1 MIIDTLY
8 LDGYGIYVWPAYI
21 FTILSF
27 SILYYSIKLQ
37 FEKERKAFVE
47 KFDLLNAGKA
57 KLAYQNITNREILAH
72 EYFI

>member
-1 MIIDTLY
+1 MEILY

-37 FEKERKAFVE
+37 LEKERKLFIE
-47 KFDLLNAGKA
+47 NFDLLNAEKI
-57 KLAYQNITNREILAH
+57 KLAYQNSTNREILA
-72 EYFI
+72 ER

>member
-1 MIIDTLY
+1 MEILY

-37 FEKERKAFVE
+37 LEKERKLFIE
-47 KFDLLNAGKA
+47 NFDLLNAEKI
-57 KLAYQNITNREILAH
+57 KLAYQSGTNRKILA
-72 EYFI
+72 ER

>member
-1 MIIDTLY
+1 MEILY

-37 FEKERKAFVE
+37 LDKERKLFIE
-47 KFDLLNAGKA
+47 NFDLLNAEKT
-57 KLAYQNITNREILAH
+57 KLAYQNSTNREILA
-72 EYFI
+72 ER

>member
-37 FEKERKAFVE
+37 LDKERKLFIE
-47 KFDLLNAGKA
+47 NFGLLNAEKT
-57 KLAYQNITNREILAH
+57 KLAYQSSTTREILA
-72 EYFI
+72 ER

>member
-37 FEKERKAFVE
+37 LDKERKLFIE
-47 KFDLLNAGKA
+47 NFGLLNTEKT
-57 KLAYQNITNREILAH
+57 KLAYQNSTNREILA
-72 EYFI
+72 ER

>member
-1 MIIDTLY
+1 MIMEILY

-37 FEKERKAFVE
+37 LEKERKLFIE
-47 KFDLLNAGKA
+47 NFDLLNAEKI
-57 KLAYQNITNREILAH
+57 KLAYQSGTNRKILA
-72 EYFI
+72 ER

>member
-1 MIIDTLY
+1 MIMEILY

-37 FEKERKAFVE
+37 LDKERKLFIE
-47 KFDLLNAGKA
+47 NFDLLNAEKT
-57 KLAYQNITNREILAH
+57 KFAYQNSTNREILA
-72 EYFI
+72 ER

>member
-8 LDGYGIYVWPAYI
+8 LNGYGIYVWPAYI

-37 FEKERKAFVE
+37 LDKERKLFIE
-47 KFDLLNAGKA
+47 NFDLLNAEKT
-57 KLAYQNITNREILAH
+57 KLAYQNSTNREILA
-72 EYFI
+72 ER

>member
-1 MIIDTLY
+1 MVIETLY

-37 FEKERKAFVE
+37 LDKERKLFIE
-47 KFDLLNAGKA
+47 NFDLLNAEKT
-57 KLAYQNITNREILAH
+57 KLAYQNSTNREILA
-72 EYFI
+72 ER

>member
-1 MIIDTLY
+1 
-8 LDGYGIYVWPAYI
+8 
-21 FTILSF
+21 LSF

>member
-1 MIIDTLY
+1 MIMEILY

-37 FEKERKAFVE
+37 LEKERKLFIE
-47 KFDLLNAGKA
+47 NFDLLNAEKT
-57 KLAYQNITNREILAH
+57 KLAYQNSTNREILA
-72 EYFI
+72 ER

>member
-37 FEKERKAFVE
+37 LDKERKLFIE
-47 KFDLLNAGKA
+47 NFGLLNAEKT
-57 KLAYQNITNREILAH
+57 KLAYQSSTNREILA
-72 EYFI
+72 ER

>member
-1 MIIDTLY
+1 MIIETLY

-37 FEKERKAFVE
+37 LDKERKLFIE
-47 KFDLLNAGKA
+47 NFDLLNAEKT
-57 KLAYQNITNREILAH
+57 KLAYQNSTNREILA
-72 EYFI
+72 ER

>member
-37 FEKERKAFVE
+37 LDKERKLFIE
-47 KFDLLNAGKA
+47 NFDLLNAEKT
-57 KLAYQNITNREILAH
+57 KLAYQNSTNREILA
-72 EYFI
+72 ER